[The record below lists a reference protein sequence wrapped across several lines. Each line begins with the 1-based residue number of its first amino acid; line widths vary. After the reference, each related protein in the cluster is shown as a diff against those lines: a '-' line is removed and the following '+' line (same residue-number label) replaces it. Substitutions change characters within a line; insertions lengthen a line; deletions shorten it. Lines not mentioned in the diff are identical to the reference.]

1 MKSEFHPHTE
11 RLLREVAETLQA
23 EINALA
29 RQADA
34 ETCPG
39 SRQGILDEIQA
50 LREDKKEIVELLT

>member
-1 MKSEFHPHTE
+1 MKSAFHPHTE

-39 SRQGILDEIQA
+39 ARRDIMGEIQA
-50 LREDKKEIVELLT
+50 LREDKKEICLLLT